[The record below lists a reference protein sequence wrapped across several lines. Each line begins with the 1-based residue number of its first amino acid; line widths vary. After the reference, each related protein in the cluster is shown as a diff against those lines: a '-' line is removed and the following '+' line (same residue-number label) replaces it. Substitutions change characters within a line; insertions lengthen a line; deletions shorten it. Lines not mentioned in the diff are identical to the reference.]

1 MKIIVPLISAS
12 LVINW
17 LLYLFCHFVETKN
30 KNEVFRKMAVLLRE
44 VFVFFFIVSRP
55 LLQRLA
61 EFNRLL

>member
-1 MKIIVPLISAS
+1 MKIIVSLISAS

-44 VFVFFFIVSRP
+44 VFVFF
-55 LLQRLA
+55 L
-61 EFNRLL
+61 